1 MATPPFFLQPV
12 TCNLIP
18 IFYSNISSSISI
30 IGFAGGGVVT
40 DGAVTGAAGVALFS
54 AGAVGTFG
62 VADEVE
68 AGVLA
73 EDSVAAGVA
82 LAGSVATGAAGITGV
97 ASAGSVTVGTSGD
110 VAASGAAEFAGAV
123 AESVPTACSVCGAAT
138 GTDTVSTVSTDS
150 STGYSSVSSVTSF
163 FDAAVLLKWLFSLGL
178 WPKRYGLKLM
188 LTRCTGEN
196 TGCDSNA

>member
-62 VADEVE
+62 VADEAGDAIAGTSE
-68 AGVLA
+68 AGTVVTGVVVAGAEDVAGSAALAGIVELA
-73 EDSVAAGVA
+73 EDSGVA
-82 LAGSVATGAAGITGV
+82 TDWAFAESVTVEATGAS
-97 ASAGSVTVGTSGD
+97 SAGSVTTGT
-110 VAASGAAEFAGAV
+110 AGV
-123 AESVPTACSVCGAAT
+123 AEAA
-138 GTDTVSTVSTDS
+138 VSTGS

-178 WPKRYGLKLM
+178 WPKR
-188 LTRCTGEN
+188 
-196 TGCDSNA
+196 

>member
-1 MATPPFFLQPV
+1 MATPPFSLQPV

-62 VADEVE
+62 VADEAE
-68 AGVLA
+68 AGTLA

-82 LAGSVATGAAGITGV
+82 L
-97 ASAGSVTVGTSGD
+97 AGSVTVGTSGD
-110 VAASGAAEFAGAV
+110 VAASGAAEFAEAV
-123 AESVPTACSVCGAAT
+123 VESVPIACSVCGAAT
-138 GTDTVSTVSTDS
+138 GTDTVSTVSTGS

-188 LTRCTGEN
+188 LTRWTGEN